1 MKTTDIDREI
11 RRGGRDATKTAF
23 AEATLRY
30 KPSTV
35 RILFIAEAPPAFR
48 FNRLFY
54 FEDLRDGDTLFLEMM
69 KTLYGSEVGFTEN
82 GFSPGS
88 SAEGIRSR
96 KSELLARFMREGCFL
111 IDASEEPMPDRAS
124 SSQKLALLRASV
136 PRLIVRLKEFAI
148 DKNTPIVLIGGVT
161 YSACAQSLLT
171 PGFNVINEAMIDH
184 PARGGQ
190 LRFRQKL
197 RCTLLSGL
205 ALGLATC
212 AMSGQTTTRK
222 GEAKPMS
229 IREVQVQRV
238 SVVTTKPFDTVVA
251 RIDKQIGHPDMA
263 AFRKSFSAAQNEA
276 EMKKVVDPVTRPNG
290 IMEFMRFDLGEVLR
304 KESGAGTPRILRIV
318 AGNPLIMK
326 EMVKHVPDAG
336 SYAPVTILIEERPDS
351 VRISYDRMASYLASY
366 GNDEALAVARDLDAK
381 IERILTEAAK

>member
-11 RRGGRDATKTAF
+11 RRGGRDASKTAF

-30 KPSTV
+30 KPATV

-96 KSELLARFMREGCFL
+96 KSELLARFMREGYFL
-111 IDASEEPMPDRAS
+111 IDAIEEPMPDRAS

-148 DKNTPIVLIGGVT
+148 DKSTPIVLIGGVT

-197 RCTLLSGL
+197 RWTLLSALLL
-205 ALGLATC
+205 A
-212 AMSGQTTTRK
+212 
-222 GEAKPMS
+222 
-229 IREVQVQRV
+229 
-238 SVVTTKPFDTVVA
+238 
-251 RIDKQIGHPDMA
+251 
-263 AFRKSFSAAQNEA
+263 
-276 EMKKVVDPVTRPNG
+276 
-290 IMEFMRFDLGEVLR
+290 
-304 KESGAGTPRILRIV
+304 
-318 AGNPLIMK
+318 
-326 EMVKHVPDAG
+326 
-336 SYAPVTILIEERPDS
+336 
-351 VRISYDRMASYLASY
+351 
-366 GNDEALAVARDLDAK
+366 
-381 IERILTEAAK
+381 